1 MCDIWLLDFLISK
14 KWRELLMTGNF
25 LCIRNDL
32 VSIRIFVWMKLDDWT
47 RWMVDTSF
55 ARMKLFYFNVGKVL
69 IGSYSALVLIV
80 INSRTDAIYVFLQ
93 CGTGVF
99 QQRGTGFTVLHWSAA
114 NNKTEAIRILLQ
126 HSAST
131 TLKDDFGRTSV
142 NFAWTEPR
150 WSSSS
155 AATLKSIM

>member
-1 MCDIWLLDFLISK
+1 
-14 KWRELLMTGNF
+14 
-25 LCIRNDL
+25 
-32 VSIRIFVWMKLDDWT
+32 
-47 RWMVDTSF
+47 MVDTSF

-131 TLKDDFGRTSV
+131 TLKMTSV
-142 NFAWTEPR
+142 EHQ
-150 WSSSS
+150 
-155 AATLKSIM
+155 SILRDRNHDEAVLLLQH

>member
-1 MCDIWLLDFLISK
+1 
-14 KWRELLMTGNF
+14 
-25 LCIRNDL
+25 
-32 VSIRIFVWMKLDDWT
+32 
-47 RWMVDTSF
+47 MVDTSF
-55 ARMKLFYFNVGKVL
+55 ARMKLFYFNVGEVL

-80 INSRTDAIYVFLQ
+80 ISSRTDAIHVFLQ

-114 NNKTEAIRILLQ
+114 NNKTDAIRILLQ

-142 NFAWTEPR
+142 NFARER
-150 WSSSS
+150 NHDE
-155 AATLKSIM
+155 AVLLLQH